1 MSANLAVF
9 LKYGVNLEIIASPH
23 GEAMIFIDSVQ
34 NHHKN
39 LECKKKKHIMRVSLE
54 IAKETNYE

>member
-39 LECKKKKHIMRVSLE
+39 LECKKKEAYNEGVFRNRKGGTL
-54 IAKETNYE
+54 